1 MTQLSAAPSAPTS
14 PRRTIVVVGAGLVGL
29 TTAILLARDG
39 HRVTV
44 LDGDPTGPPATPEE
58 AWVGWR
64 RPGVNQF
71 RQPHLMLPR
80 WTAEMARELPDLLTR
95 LMTDGASRVNLLHLQ
110 PECVTHGW
118 RPGDEA
124 FDTVTARRPVLEA
137 SVSRLASDQRGL
149 TLRRG
154 VRVTGLVA
162 DAGTGWPIPHV
173 RGVTTDEGTVEA
185 DLVIDAGGRRTPV
198 PAWVRRLGGPDPAL
212 TREPGGFVYYGRH
225 YRATDGHLPTGHGP
239 ALSHHPSWSILT
251 LPGDGGTYCIV
262 LVTSAKDRAL
272 RALREEAVWEAAA
285 RTSPVAAQWLQHGIP
300 LTVVS
305 PIAGL
310 EDVSRDYVRDG
321 RPVVTGLVAVG
332 DASAAT
338 NPSLGRG
345 AAIGVIQAVALRD
358 VLAAAPSAAS
368 ELALA
373 YAEAVATR
381 VTPWVDATL
390 RFDRHRLAE
399 IDSDILGVPYAT
411 EDPTWAMT
419 TALLNGASGDP
430 VLARASAR
438 VAGLLVTP
446 REALSDPEVG
456 LRLGPW
462 LGGTR
467 YPGDGPTRADLLRE
481 VATATVRDT
490 FLHVRSEARTRSR
503 SDDDGTRSVVG
514 SAGTRPSR

>member
-1 MTQLSAAPSAPTS
+1 MNQHAVPTTTL
-14 PRRTIVVVGAGLVGL
+14 PNTLTHRRTIVVVGAGLIGL

-44 LDGDPTGPPATPEE
+44 LDGDPTAPPATPEE

-95 LMTDGASRVNLLHLQ
+95 LMTDGATSVNTLHLQ
-110 PECVTHGW
+110 PEHVTHGW

-137 SVSRLASDQRGL
+137 SLSRLASTQPGL

-162 DAGTGWPIPHV
+162 DAGTDGPIPNV
-173 RGVTTDEGTVEA
+173 KGVTTAEGTVAA
-185 DLVIDAGGRRTPV
+185 DLVIDAAGRRTPV
-198 PAWVRRLGGPDPAL
+198 PGWLRRLGGPEPAL
-212 TREPGGFVYYGRH
+212 TREPCGFVYYGRH
-225 YRATDGHLPTGHGP
+225 YRASDGHLPTGHGP
-239 ALSHHPSWSILT
+239 ALSHHPSWSTLT
-251 LPGDGGTYCIV
+251 LPSDAGTYCIV

-272 RALREEAVWEAAA
+272 RALREEAAWEAAA
-285 RTSPVAAQWLQHGIP
+285 RTSPVAAPWLQRGIP
-300 LTVVS
+300 ITVVS

-310 EDVSRDYVRDG
+310 EDVRRDYVRDG

-358 VLAAAPSAAS
+358 VLTAAPTDAEA
-368 ELALA
+368 LALA
-373 YAEAVATR
+373 YAEATTTR

-399 IDSDILGVPYAT
+399 IDSDILGLPYT
-411 EDPTWAMT
+411 PQDPTWAMT
-419 TALLNGASGDP
+419 TALINGATGDP

-438 VAGLLVTP
+438 VAGLLASP
-446 REALSDPEVG
+446 REALSDPQVG
-456 LRLGPW
+456 PRLGPW
-462 LGGTR
+462 IGGPR
-467 YPGDGPTRADLLRE
+467 YPGDGPTREDLLRE
-481 VATATVRDT
+481 VATATAKDT
-490 FLHVRSEARTRSR
+490 FLHVEVEGQSPRGLV
-503 SDDDGTRSVVG
+503 DDGR
-514 SAGTRPSR
+514 RPASMST